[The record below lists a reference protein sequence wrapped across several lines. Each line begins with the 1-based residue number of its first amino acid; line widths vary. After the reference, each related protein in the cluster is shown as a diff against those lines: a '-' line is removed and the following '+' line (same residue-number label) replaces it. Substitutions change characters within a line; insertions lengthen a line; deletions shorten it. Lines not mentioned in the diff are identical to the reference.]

1 MKNIEVKGAKQHN
14 LKNIDVIIP
23 RDKLTVITGLSG
35 SGKSSLAFDTLYA
48 EGQRRYVESLSSY
61 ARQFLSVM
69 DKPDV
74 DHINGLSPAISI
86 EQKST
91 SHNPRSTVGTV
102 TEIYDYLRLLYARV
116 GTPFCPDHGI
126 SLESQSIDQIV
137 DKLFK
142 DEENERSI
150 ILCPIVSQ
158 QKGEHL
164 ILLNDLK
171 VRGFIRAKINGEI
184 IDLDNLPQLNKNK
197 KHDIDIVID
206 RLSITKKNKSRLSES
221 IETALRESDG
231 KSWHRL
237 IMLNNNI
244 SFILHKPQL
253 SENIGAC
260 ARAIKNFNFQKMIV
274 VDPKPIYPNDKILA
288 TSVGAK
294 NIISKSKNFD
304 NLESALKNID
314 VVIATSARFRN
325 KNIKHIQLEDLKK
338 IDYKKK
344 VAFLF
349 GSEASGLSNNEISYA
364 NYTLQIPT
372 NPDFKSLNLSHSL
385 IIIAQVVHSVI
396 NSKVSSFKKSK
407 KVKSAS
413 KKDILSMFNLCIKNL
428 EDIGFFK
435 PKEKK
440 PKMLENLRN
449 IFYRMELSS
458 KETRILSSVFASLG
472 KKR

>member
-1 MKNIEVKGAKQHN
+1 M
-14 LKNIDVIIP
+14 
-23 RDKLTVITGLSG
+23 S
-35 SGKSSLAFDTLYA
+35 
-48 EGQRRYVESLSSY
+48 
-61 ARQFLSVM
+61 
-69 DKPDV
+69 
-74 DHINGLSPAISI
+74 
-86 EQKST
+86 
-91 SHNPRSTVGTV
+91 
-102 TEIYDYLRLLYARV
+102 
-116 GTPFCPDHGI
+116 
-126 SLESQSIDQIV
+126 
-137 DKLFK
+137 
-142 DEENERSI
+142 
-150 ILCPIVSQ
+150 
-158 QKGEHL
+158 
-164 ILLNDLK
+164 
-171 VRGFIRAKINGEI
+171 
-184 IDLDNLPQLNKNK
+184 
-197 KHDIDIVID
+197 
-206 RLSITKKNKSRLSES
+206 
-221 IETALRESDG
+221 
-231 KSWHRL
+231 
-237 IMLNNNI
+237 NNNI

-260 ARAIKNFNFQKMIV
+260 ARAMKNFNFQKMIV

-304 NLESALKNID
+304 YLEPALKNID
-314 VVIATSARFRN
+314 IVIATSARFRN
-325 KNIKHIQLEDLKK
+325 KNIKHIQLGDLKK

-385 IIIAQVVHSVI
+385 IIIAQVVHSII
-396 NSKVSSFKKSK
+396 NSKISSYKKSK
-407 KVKSAS
+407 KVKLAS
-413 KKDILSMFNLCIKNL
+413 KKDILSMTNLCIKNL

-440 PKMLENLRN
+440 PIMLENLRN